1 MMAIRNFW
9 IRSEIEGRKTLLA
22 GGPRSKTG
30 EMVTDL
36 FVKENGAPNKILRI
50 SCIPQEDGTLR
61 IRVYNADHCTIF
73 DHTYNPK

>member
-30 EMVTDL
+30 EMGTDL
-36 FVKENGAPNKILRI
+36 FVKENGEIHKALRI

-61 IRVYNADHCTIF
+61 IRVYNADHCAIF

>member
-1 MMAIRNFW
+1 MAIRNFW

-30 EMVTDL
+30 DMTTDL
-36 FVKENGAPNKILRI
+36 LVKENGAPNKILRI
-50 SCIPQEDGTLR
+50 SCVPQENGTLR

-73 DHTYNPK
+73 DHTYNP